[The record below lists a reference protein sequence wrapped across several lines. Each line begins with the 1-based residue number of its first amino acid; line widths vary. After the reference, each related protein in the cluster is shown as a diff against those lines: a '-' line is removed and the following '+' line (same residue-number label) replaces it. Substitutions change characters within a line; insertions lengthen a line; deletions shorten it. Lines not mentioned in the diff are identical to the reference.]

1 MWTTLA
7 CVAALSL
14 APSQGGTLTLKN
26 PIITYGTLG
35 AVRSSSEY
43 LPGDVFFVSFDID
56 NVKVDE
62 TGKVL
67 YSMQMEVTEDKTSK
81 VWFKQA
87 PQDMEAI
94 NALGGTTVPAFAH
107 VNIGLDQPAGAYT
120 MTVTVKDRVA
130 KAEQKLSRKFEVK
143 PMKFGL
149 VRLQLSYLQTDTPE
163 RYPAPPLGVPGQMVY
178 VNFVA
183 VGFMRNA
190 KKIPELEVQ
199 MVVKDEK
206 GKPTLAKPPGGKA
219 GAEITENFRAAPMQ
233 FGLVMNRSGK
243 FTVELTATDKLS
255 GQSSTLTFPLTVI
268 GR

>member
-14 APSQGGTLTLKN
+14 APSQAGTLTLKN
-26 PIITYGTLG
+26 DTITYGTLG
-35 AVRSSSEY
+35 AARPNNEY
-43 LPGDVFFVSFDID
+43 LPGDVFFVSFDIE
-56 NVKVDE
+56 NVKVDP

-67 YSMQMEVTEDKTSK
+67 YSMQMEVKEDKTSK

-107 VNIGLDQPAGAYT
+107 VNIGLDQPPGIYT
-120 MTVTVKDRVA
+120 MYVTVTDRVA
-130 KAEQKLSRKFEVK
+130 KVSKVLSRKFEVK
-143 PMKFGL
+143 PIKFGL

-183 VGFMRNA
+183 VGFARND
-190 KKIPELEVQ
+190 KKVPQMDVQ

-206 GKPTLAKPPGGKA
+206 GNPTLAKPPGGQA

-243 FTVELTATDKLS
+243 FTVELTATDKVG
-255 GQSSTLTFPLTVI
+255 GQKATLTFPLTVLS
-268 GR
+268 R